1 MAKRKEDPFVGL
13 WTIKDLDRLFER
25 LYSHRPLAV
34 NMFRRTW
41 VPSMDVYE
49 TAKEIVVRMD
59 VAGVDRKSLRITVD
73 DNALAISGRRVETT
87 DKENDYYHQVEIE
100 YGEFRRVLD
109 VPRPVDADRA
119 TARYEDGLLYV
130 VLPKTEVEVTI
141 HTIIEIL

>member
-25 LYSHRPLAV
+25 LYSHRPLTA
-34 NMFRRTW
+34 NMFRRAW

-49 TAKEIVVRMD
+49 TAKDIVVRMD

-73 DNALAISGRRVETT
+73 DNVLAISGRRVETI
-87 DKENDYYHQVEIE
+87 DKDNEYYHQVEIE

-109 VPRPVDADRA
+109 LPRPVDADRA
-119 TARYEDGLLYV
+119 AARYDDGLLYV